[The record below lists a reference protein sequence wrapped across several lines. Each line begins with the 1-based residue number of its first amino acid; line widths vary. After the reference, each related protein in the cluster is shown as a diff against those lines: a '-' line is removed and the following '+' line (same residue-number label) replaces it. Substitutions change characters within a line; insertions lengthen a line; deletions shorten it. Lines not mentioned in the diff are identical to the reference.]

1 MLKQFF
7 IWMQRDEGWKTIMA
21 VVYAIICLVDF
32 VIMPMAIT
40 AFKGHGLQDFIIN
53 NLRTFDPGIQ
63 VQILQAVAKD
73 YAPFTLQGAGVFH
86 LAFGALLTGSALSK
100 SKAEEK

>member
-1 MLKQFF
+1 
-7 IWMQRDEGWKTIMA
+7 
-21 VVYAIICLVDF
+21 
-32 VIMPMAIT
+32 MAIT
-40 AFKGHGLQDFIIN
+40 AFKGHGLQDFIIT

-63 VQILQAVAKD
+63 TQILQVMAKE
-73 YAPFTLQGAGVFH
+73 YSPFTLQGAGLFH